1 MIIKYDMIKKKNS
14 KIDKTRKGEGYMKKT
29 IITISREF
37 GSGGRTIGRKVAQE
51 LGFAFYDKELI
62 EKVAEES
69 GFHKQYIEEQGEY
82 APAKS
87 SFAYAFIGRDR
98 NGMSVSDYIWQ
109 AQRKIILSLAE
120 KGNCVIVGRCADYIL
135 RDREDC
141 LNVFIHASMEKRAER
156 IVKLYGETDKAP
168 KKRLE
173 EKDKK
178 RKINY
183 RYYTDREW
191 GVSQNYHICLDSG
204 EFGIEKCVKII
215 ADLARE
221 E

>member
-1 MIIKYDMIKKKNS
+1 MKKK
-14 KIDKTRKGEGYMKKT
+14 
-29 IITISREF
+29 IITISREV
-37 GSGGRTIGRKVAQE
+37 GSGGRTIGRQVAQE
-51 LGFAFYDKELI
+51 LGFEFYDKELI

-69 GFHKQYIEEQGEY
+69 GFDKQYIEEQGEY

-98 NGMSVSDYIWQ
+98 NGMSISDYIWQ

-135 RDREDC
+135 QDREDC
-141 LNVFIHASMEKRAER
+141 LNVFIHADMEKRAER

-178 RKINY
+178 RKVNY

-191 GVSQNYHICLDSG
+191 GASQNYHICLDSG
-204 EFGIEKCVKII
+204 EFGIERCAKII
-215 ADLARE
+215 AELARE

>member
-1 MIIKYDMIKKKNS
+1 
-14 KIDKTRKGEGYMKKT
+14 
-29 IITISREF
+29 
-37 GSGGRTIGRKVAQE
+37 
-51 LGFAFYDKELI
+51 
-62 EKVAEES
+62 
-69 GFHKQYIEEQGEY
+69 
-82 APAKS
+82 
-87 SFAYAFIGRDR
+87 
-98 NGMSVSDYIWQ
+98 
-109 AQRKIILSLAE
+109 
-120 KGNCVIVGRCADYIL
+120 
-135 RDREDC
+135 
-141 LNVFIHASMEKRAER
+141 MEKRAER
-156 IVKLYGETDKAP
+156 IVKLYGETDKSP

-204 EFGIEKCVKII
+204 EFGIERCAKII